1 MPAVSTPVSND
12 AAPRPTVGQRVDDL
26 LAGLRQ
32 TSGRAAALVVGLYV
46 LAVGW
51 LVAGGGLYIDDFRA
65 QGYAAGRGI
74 WPFIIESNRTHLA
87 PGPRTVDWLMAQ
99 YAPLQHAPAVALSLM
114 IAAGLGLAVWLVI
127 RELTHRVV
135 TAALGTALVLAS
147 PGLVPSAAWFRQA
160 LTTHVAVAL
169 GLFAIWAT
177 LRSVRKGPA
186 WLAFAPVLLL
196 PLAYCFSERAILI
209 TILIGWIHLA
219 HGGAPWRTRLR
230 RSLPVALP
238 LAVVTGLFLF
248 AYAAG
253 DFDTL
258 DKGNPG
264 LGHLAASTG
273 RSLFKNT
280 IPSLLGGPLLWRAES
295 GPYSFAS
302 TPVVLAVLACLAFF
316 GLIAWRARTQHSRR
330 RILAIGAPVLVF
342 VLAVYVLI
350 YLGRVSRADVV
361 SVDDLRLYPDVVIAL
376 GVLLAVVLDTV
387 PAPTSLRSRVLAGV
401 VVATVLLLDAA
412 SWATFGTRWH
422 TSTSSDYIE
431 TMRSELEA
439 DPGTTV
445 LPGEVPPSIVP
456 WWVQPDF
463 STESLTALMS
473 PTTPTSVANGPTRRI
488 SDTGKAELVSIDEI
502 SSSAPS
508 SAFCPAPVLEEQ
520 ATLRLRDSVNYRRG
534 SLVTAEVLVADSTTL
549 EVGVRHTDGHI
560 EMVQTIKPIT
570 VQRGPHTI
578 VVPVPKDAD
587 VRGVVLRKGDPAV
600 GVCLLRGSVGI
611 PEVDR

>member
-1 MPAVSTPVSND
+1 MSND
-12 AAPRPTVGQRVDDL
+12 AAPGPTVGQRVDDL

-51 LVAGGGLYIDDFRA
+51 LVTGGGLYIDDFRA
-65 QGYAAGRGI
+65 QAYAAGRGI

-209 TILIGWIHLA
+209 TILIGWIHLSQ
-219 HGGAPWRTRLR
+219 GGAPWRTRLR

-264 LGHLAASTG
+264 LGHFAASTG

-280 IPSLLGGPLLWRAES
+280 IPSLMGGPLLWRAES

-302 TPVVLAVLACLAFF
+302 TPVALAVLACLAFF

-412 SWATFGTRWH
+412 SWATFGIRWH

-439 DPGTTV
+439 HPEPAV
-445 LPGEVPPSIVP
+445 LPGQVPPSIVP

-463 STESLTALMS
+463 TTEPLTILMS
-473 PTTPTSVANGPTRRI
+473 PSTPTAVADGKKRRI
-488 SDTGKAELVSIDEI
+488 SDTGKAEPARIKVR
-502 SSSAPS
+502 SSSTS
-508 SAFCPAPVLEEQ
+508 TGAFCPAPVVDEQ
-520 ATLRLRDSVNYRRG
+520 AILALSDTVSFERG
-534 SLVTAEVLVADSTTL
+534 SLVTTGVLVADSTTL
-549 EVGVRHTDGHI
+549 EVGVIQPGGEIT
-560 EMVQTIKPIT
+560 MVPTSMPIA
-570 VQRGPHTI
+570 VQRGPHTV
-578 VVPVPKDAD
+578 VVPVPTNTQ
-587 VRGVVLRKGDPAV
+587 VRGVVLRKKDPDV
-600 GVCLLRGSVGI
+600 GVCLLRASVGI
-611 PEVDR
+611 LEADR